1 MTILLVVLAVMRF
14 PEFVGAFSE
23 YLAGRNLEG
32 LVTHVR
38 DADTIEV
45 DGTPVRLQG
54 VDAPELDTQAGQS
67 GKRWMGNHLRG
78 KAVSCDLTGE
88 KTYDRYV
95 GVCYADGQDIG
106 AAVIAAGY
114 ALDCRRYSGGRY
126 ARFETSAA
134 KSRVKRAPYC

>member
-1 MTILLVVLAVMRF
+1 MRLILPLLLLAACSATAAVQ
-14 PEFVGAFSE
+14 
-23 YLAGRNLEG
+23 
-32 LVTHVR
+32 VR
-38 DADTIEV
+38 DADTIV
-45 DGTPVRLQG
+45 WDGVPVRFQG
-54 VDAPELDTQAGQS
+54 VDAPELNTQPGQS
-67 GKRWMGNHLRG
+67 AKRWMVNYLRG

-126 ARFETSAA
+126 ARFETPAA
-134 KSRVKRAPYC
+134 KSRLKRARYC